1 MNAMKNVYF
10 FWMLLSVLTYMSC
23 TKENELEEVDLLPVD
38 YVLPQGGSSA
48 DDRIVECHEKWGTY
62 ILYDYT
68 DLDYRYAFV
77 ANSVPPTYEMPD
89 VEYVDEM
96 MDLLEL
102 TWFDFYSTEF
112 HKKYMPYVILLTS
125 TMETGIYNL
134 YSYMDKPT
142 HFFIKGCSNA
152 LDTITLKGKRGFK
165 NEVQVKLWE
174 SWYNNGKIE
183 VPDEFFKVSDY
194 STASSEDPASDNY
207 ARKRGFLYYESKMYE
222 WSAYISPYGGGFE
235 NTDLLTYLHDMLRH
249 SEEEWA
255 ENLKYPLVK
264 QKYDILRNYIIE
276 EYGID
281 LQEIGN
287 ALCK

>member
-1 MNAMKNVYF
+1 MKRIYF
-10 FWMLLSVLTYMSC
+10 FGILLSVLAYVSC
-23 TKENELEEVDLLPVD
+23 AQEDDLHEVDSLPQD

-48 DDRIVECHEKWGTY
+48 DDRIVKCYEQWGTY

-68 DLDYRYAFV
+68 ELDYLYGFNV
-77 ANSVPPTYEMPD
+77 YSVPPAYEMPD
-89 VEYVDEM
+89 VDYVDEM

-102 TWFDFYSTEF
+102 TWFDFYPTEF
-112 HKKYMPYVILLTS
+112 HKKNMPYVILLTS

-134 YSYMDKPT
+134 YSYMVKPT
-142 HFFIKGCSNA
+142 HFFIKGCSNS
-152 LDTITLKGKRGFK
+152 LDTMTLKGKRGFK
-165 NEVQVKLWE
+165 NEVQVELWE

-194 STASSEDPASDNY
+194 STASSEDPTSDNY
-207 ARKRGFLYYESKMYE
+207 ARKRGFLYYESQMYE
-222 WSAYISPYGGGFE
+222 WSAYIGPYGSGFE

-249 SEEEWA
+249 SEEEWE

-281 LQEIGN
+281 LQKIGN
-287 ALCK
+287 ALCE